1 MRAEWLPAMAHRR
14 MGGRA
19 TSCATGV
26 SLASAGVIL
35 FGGARA
41 IFARTP
47 FPLLAWRSTTA
58 AARKLATI
66 CPRDDEAH
74 QRRDRRG
81 SRRASSQISD
91 GTQPPLCDAGRMGRS
106 SSASFP
112 ALGRLGL
119 SCAPGDGSHPGR
131 GPSTTTVD
139 GSWSKKPG
147 GAGWT
152 LAALDGDH
160 LGTKAPGPDVSARER
175 IEHVGGRAG
184 HEDE

>member
-26 SLASAGVIL
+26 SWASAGVIL

-47 FPLLAWRSTTA
+47 LLAWRSTTA

-66 CPRDDEAH
+66 AHVMMRPISAGTDAVQGELHRRYPTVPSHRCVTPEGWVEAPRRPSRPSA
-74 QRRDRRG
+74 G
-81 SRRASSQISD
+81 S
-91 GTQPPLCDAGRMGRS
+91 GYHVP
-106 SSASFP
+106 
-112 ALGRLGL
+112 
-119 SCAPGDGSHPGR
+119 PGDGSHPGR
-131 GPSTTTVD
+131 GPNTTTVD